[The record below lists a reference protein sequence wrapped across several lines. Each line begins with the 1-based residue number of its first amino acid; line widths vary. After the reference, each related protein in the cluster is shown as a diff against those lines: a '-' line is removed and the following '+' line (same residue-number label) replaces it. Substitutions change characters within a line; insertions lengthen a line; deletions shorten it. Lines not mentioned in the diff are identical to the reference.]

1 MAYGLAL
8 AGLPA
13 GTDPGLAGRDSGEA
27 REAALTGSLDS
38 ATLRAEGSGPGRL
51 MLAGGTG
58 VGNPGTTK
66 RGGTGVGNPGT
77 TKGR

>member
-1 MAYGLAL
+1 MVYGLAL

-13 GTDPGLAGRDSGEA
+13 GMDPGLAGRDSGEA
-27 REAALTGSLDS
+27 REAALTGSPAGASLQ
-38 ATLRAEGSGPGRL
+38 AGTPEGRW

-66 RGGTGVGNPGT
+66 GATGVGNPGT